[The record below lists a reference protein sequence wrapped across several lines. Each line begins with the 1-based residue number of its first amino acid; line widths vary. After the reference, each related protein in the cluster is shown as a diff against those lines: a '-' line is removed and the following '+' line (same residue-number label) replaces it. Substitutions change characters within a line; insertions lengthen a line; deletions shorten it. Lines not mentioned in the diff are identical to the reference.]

1 VPGSHL
7 FDNAPDGLR
16 EIAPLIVMICGI
28 AIPVAL
34 VTLAASGGATIV
46 LILAI
51 IAMFAV
57 GGATMAFM
65 GFIMSDPDEHS
76 EDAEAPAHE

>member
-1 VPGSHL
+1 VPGSRL

-28 AIPVAL
+28 AIPVTL
-34 VTLAASGGATIV
+34 VVLAATGGATIV
-46 LILAI
+46 LILAV

-57 GGATMAFM
+57 GAATMAFM
-65 GFIMSDPDEHS
+65 GFIMADPD
-76 EDAEAPAHE
+76 EDAEAAESSSGH

>member
-1 VPGSHL
+1 VPGSRL
-7 FDNAPDGLR
+7 LDNAPDGLR

-34 VTLAASGGATIV
+34 VILAATGGATIV
-46 LILAI
+46 LILAV

-57 GGATMAFM
+57 GAATMAFM
-65 GFIMSDPDEHS
+65 GWIMSDSDEHS
-76 EDAEAPAHE
+76 EDAGPASHG